1 MTLFTTIFAG
11 VSVFILGQIFLKWMI
26 EPIQELR
33 KVITEILFYLA
44 NDYSIIHNAH
54 IVDKEEA
61 LSSCKNLK
69 RLGASLLSRQEL
81 IPFYEKVSRILRL
94 PKRKDIIVASR
105 RLSLMSNS
113 IFSKADDNYYRLD
126 FYQIEICEALGIENP
141 IQDVTSKQELKDA
154 IKEIRNRNQNIL

>member
-44 NDYSIIHNAH
+44 NDYSIIQNAH
-54 IVDKEEA
+54 IVEKEES
-61 LSSCKNLK
+61 LSSCKNLR

-81 IPFYEKVSRILRL
+81 IPFYEKTSQIFRL
-94 PKRKDIIVASR
+94 PKRENIIIASR

-113 IFSKADDNYYRLD
+113 IFSKADDVHYRLD
-126 FYQIEICEALGIENP
+126 YYRIEICEALGIEDP
-141 IQDVTSKQELKDA
+141 IKDGMNKQELKDA
-154 IKEIRNRNQNIL
+154 IIEIRNQKIE

>member
-33 KVITEILFYLA
+33 KVITEILFYLT

-61 LSSCKNLK
+61 VSSCKNLK
-69 RLGASLLSRQEL
+69 RLGASLLSREEL
-81 IPFYEKVSRILRL
+81 IPFYGKSSKIFRL
-94 PKRKDIIVASR
+94 PKRKDVIFASR

-113 IFSKADDNYYRLD
+113 IFSKADDIYYRLD
-126 FYQIEICEALGIENP
+126 LYQIEICEALGIENP

-154 IKEIRNRNQNIL
+154 INEIRNRKTV

>member
-33 KVITEILFYLA
+33 KVITEIIFYLA
-44 NDYSIIHNAH
+44 IDYSIIHNAH

-61 LSSCKNLK
+61 LSSRKNLK

-81 IPFYEKVSRILRL
+81 IPFYEISSKIFRL
-94 PKRKDIIVASR
+94 PKRKDIIFSSE
-105 RLSLMSNS
+105 RLSQMSNS
-113 IFSKADDNYYRLD
+113 IFSKADDIYYRLD
-126 FYQIEICEALGIENP
+126 LYQIEICEALGIENP
-141 IQDVTSKQELKDA
+141 IRDVTSKQELKDA
-154 IKEIRNRNQNIL
+154 IKETRRN